1 MRIEYRIAEKKSIK
15 ISVFFQKNFVKKC
28 RAQQKKNRPAVGIC
42 GAAVRPRKRLFIFLL
57 YGSILQGRADGVVA
71 ERGNAFFAHGMHER
85 IEGRAERIDPK
96 RFGDGKRAEVRP
108 IGRGE
113 GAVGEISA
121 QEHDDHGND
130 KRVDEDGEQAAD
142 RDAQHVIAEEF
153 SHAPGTE
160 RGEEGSQRADEHVVD
175 PEGGRDI
182 AQHTADVQS
191 GDRFREKQGKDRER
205 FGGTD
210 L

>member
-1 MRIEYRIAEKKSIK
+1 M
-15 ISVFFQKNFVKKC
+15 
-28 RAQQKKNRPAVGIC
+28 
-42 GAAVRPRKRLFIFLL
+42 
-57 YGSILQGRADGVVA
+57 YGSILQGSTDGVVA
-71 ERGNAFFAHGMHER
+71 ERGNAFFAHGMNKR
-85 IEGRAERIDPK
+85 IEWCAECIDPK
-96 RFGDGKRAEVRP
+96 RFGHGKRAEVRP

-130 KRVDEDGEQAAD
+130 ERIDENGEQAAD

-182 AQHTADVQS
+182 AEHAAYVQ
-191 GDRFREKQGKDRER
+191 GRDRFREKERKDGER
-205 FGGTD
+205 FGGAD